1 IEYCVTMVAGGMITS
16 DTLPKRIK
24 TEHKPEMI
32 DSSLNLKVLER
43 ETIMK
48 ALTLVDVNGHKEDAA
63 KLLGIS
69 RASLYR
75 KIKEYEIGENRTFS

>member
-1 IEYCVTMVAGGMITS
+1 
-16 DTLPKRIK
+16 
-24 TEHKPEMI
+24 MI

>member
-1 IEYCVTMVAGGMITS
+1 
-16 DTLPKRIK
+16 LPKRIK
-24 TEHKPEMI
+24 TEHQPEMGK
-32 DSSLNLKVLER
+32 SSLNLKVLER
-43 ETIMK
+43 EAIMK
-48 ALTLVDVNGHKEDAA
+48 ALTLVDADGHKEDAA